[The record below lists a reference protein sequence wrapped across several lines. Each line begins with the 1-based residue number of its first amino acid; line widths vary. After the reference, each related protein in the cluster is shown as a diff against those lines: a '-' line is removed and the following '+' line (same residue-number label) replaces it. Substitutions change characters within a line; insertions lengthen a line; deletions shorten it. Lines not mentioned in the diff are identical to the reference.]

1 MSAVPRLHSVRVP
14 AREPDA
20 RPLLLVLH
28 GLGDTHRGWE
38 WLPGELDLPW
48 LNYLLVDAPDP
59 YFEGLSWFGL
69 DLPGRP
75 GASPSGPPAVR
86 SEDVVRSR
94 RSLHA
99 LLDELMAGGRGGG
112 DLAVLGF
119 SQGCLMTLDAGL
131 RYPHPLAGL
140 VGISGWVH
148 EVDRLIPEA
157 APSARRV
164 PVLMT
169 HGTWDPLIPCADVER
184 QARALRAAGFDVAW
198 QELEKEH
205 SIAGRV
211 EIGLI
216 RSFLEVAFGRP
227 SGARRTREAR
237 VVLES

>member
-1 MSAVPRLHSVRVP
+1 MSVPPRLHTVRVP
-14 AREPDA
+14 AREA
-20 RPLLLVLH
+20 GSRPLLLVLH

-59 YFEGLSWFGL
+59 YFMGLSWFGL
-69 DLPGRP
+69 DLPGHP
-75 GASPSGPPAVR
+75 GLSPSGPPAVR
-86 SEDVVRSR
+86 AADVDRSR
-94 RSLHA
+94 VSLQA
-99 LLDELMAGGRGGG
+99 LLDELVAGGRESR
-112 DLAVLGF
+112 DLAILGF
-119 SQGCLMTLDAGL
+119 SQGCLMTLEAGL
-131 RYPHPLAGL
+131 RYPRRLAAL

-148 EVDRLIPEA
+148 EVDRLIHEA
-157 APSARRV
+157 APAARKV

-184 QARALRAAGFDVAW
+184 QARALRSAGFDLTW

-216 RSFLEVAFGRP
+216 RAFLEVAFDRP
-227 SGARRTREAR
+227 SRPRPSRGAPEA
-237 VVLES
+237 